1 MANVLFKKGLQNNVP
16 VASGAVDG
24 TFYLTTDTRRL
35 YVGTEGGKAVPLCE
49 TVQIVAD
56 VASLPK
62 TDAIIKGDFYY
73 ATKENI
79 LCIHNG
85 TEWVQINPDTNTNS
99 YLASVTQ
106 TVKAPTA
113 EELVEIL
120 NVYQMGGDSQA
131 TYNTTFSLK
140 AGNGVDLGVAGSV
153 ITVSATTYDLE
164 ASVANNKRA
173 EIKLKGSDNTTDTVI
188 LTGENVAFKAGDESN
203 EIIITAD
210 KQVDT
215 KYTIDAT
222 AENEGYNVILTG
234 TDGSTDTALINPEF
248 QVKDEKG
255 AATSGV
261 KIEKGVAVLDTY
273 STGAIDKLLAGLNAM
288 TYKGTIGKDGSTT
301 TKPATP
307 KAGDTYMVA
316 TDGAI
321 VSGSKVGDLV
331 IATGTEV
338 NGVIPE
344 ANVTWELIPSAND
357 TDTLVQLQKIT
368 NGVKLKE
375 TNGNGGDKGTL
386 TFENGTKTQA
396 VVSGSGTSTSVKF
409 DHTGSAATQATG
421 TAQTQVPNKSL
432 AVNVV
437 TGVEEDGLGHV
448 TKVTTTPVTFK
459 DTDTKVGAFTTTLTD
474 GTQEATVAH
483 NIQLVDADGGNV
495 GNVITTS
502 YKIKSLNDNLKVDVA
517 NNQVEMNF
525 VWGSF

>member
-49 TVQIVAD
+49 TVQIVAN

-62 TDAIIKGDFYY
+62 TDDIIKGDFYY
-73 ATKENI
+73 ATAENI

-140 AGNGVDLGVAGSV
+140 AGNGVDLGVSGSV

-164 ASVANNKRA
+164 ASVTNTKRA
-173 EIKLKGSDNTTDTVI
+173 EIKLKGSDSTTDTVI
-188 LTGENVAFKAGDESN
+188 LTGENVAFKAGDEGN
-203 EIIITAD
+203 EIIISAD

-215 KYTIDAT
+215 KYTLDVT
-222 AENEGYNVILTG
+222 AAAEGYNVVLTG
-234 TDGSTDTALINPEF
+234 TDGSTDSNELNPEF

-261 KIEKGVAVLDTY
+261 KIENGVAVLDTY

-316 TDGAI
+316 TAGAI

-344 ANVTWELIPSAND
+344 ADVTWELIPSAND
-357 TDTLVQLQKIT
+357 TDTLVQLEKIT

-386 TFENGTKTQA
+386 TFANGTKTQA

-459 DTDTKVGAFTTTLTD
+459 DTDTKVGTFTTTLTD

-495 GNVITTS
+495 GSAITTS